1 MPRFKVLA
9 FKAIPFMLIALA
21 SSAFAANIWYVEG
34 VHGSDNNDCK
44 SPQSACKTIGHAIS
58 LASSGDSIMVA
69 AATYKENLTI
79 AFSLKVIGA
88 TASTTPHLWDEEDS
102 MGDAINRGIEPV
114 LSAMACLRQLSVVSE
129 AGRVESR

>member
-44 SPQSACKTIGHAIS
+44 ERVQAPRLDCSDQN
-58 LASSGDSIMVA
+58 DSRRNED
-69 AATYKENLTI
+69 K
-79 AFSLKVIGA
+79 
-88 TASTTPHLWDEEDS
+88 HLD
-102 MGDAINRGIEPV
+102 
-114 LSAMACLRQLSVVSE
+114 
-129 AGRVESR
+129 

>member
-1 MPRFKVLA
+1 
-9 FKAIPFMLIALA
+9 MLIALA

-102 MGDAINRGIEPV
+102 MGDAINRGIELV
-114 LSAMACLRQLSVVSE
+114 LSAIA
-129 AGRVESR
+129 